1 MNIPIVMAAF
11 GTGTEAVKT
20 YDLIDRIV
28 REHFPGHDIVWAYT
42 SRTVKRRFQD
52 LKSPGQALS
61 ELKDKGHT
69 WAAVQ
74 SLHVVCGHEFH
85 RLMEEIA
92 GIDIRISVGL
102 PLLISPEDYEMVVNA
117 VTPLLPSD
125 MTEEAAVLIGH
136 GTDHPSWSA
145 YPALA
150 YMLRERFGQKIHI
163 GLVEEGCPSRESVVA
178 SVKAAGFERVR
189 LIPFMLVAGI
199 HFHKDLMGDEDS
211 WKTAF
216 ETEGISVSADSSGL
230 GCRDDIVRIY
240 CRHIRDA
247 LNVIPLT

>member
-11 GTGTEAVKT
+11 GTGTEAKKT
-20 YDLIDRIV
+20 YDIIDRIAS
-28 REHFPGHDIVWAYT
+28 EKFSGHEFVWAYT

-52 LKSPGQALS
+52 LKSPRQALS

-69 WAAVQ
+69 WAVVQ

-85 RLMEEIA
+85 RLMEEIHDV
-92 GIDIRISVGL
+92 DIRISVGL

-125 MTEEAAVLIGH
+125 MTQEAAVLIGH
-136 GTDHPSWSA
+136 GTDHPSWTA

-150 YMLRERFGQKIHI
+150 YMLRERFGQKIYM
-163 GLVEEGCPSRESVVA
+163 GLVEEGYPTRESVVA
-178 SVKAAGFERVR
+178 SVKAAGFTRVK

-199 HFHKDLMGDEDS
+199 HFQQDLMGQEDS

-216 ETEGISVSADSSGL
+216 EAQGISVSADNRGL
-230 GCRDDIVRIY
+230 GCCPDIVEIY
-240 CRHIRDA
+240 CGHIRDA
-247 LNVIPLT
+247 LNVIP